1 VCVEGDDQLSMFLIL
16 SRGVLILVCDKW
28 RGTAFDGDRVLELVV
43 VVEPAVEDMGI
54 NQRIPITFDH
64 SQIIII
70 RLLYTNLY

>member
-1 VCVEGDDQLSMFLIL
+1 M
-16 SRGVLILVCDKW
+16 VCDKW

-43 VVEPAVEDMGI
+43 VVEPAVEDMDI